1 MSSAT
6 DFSSKR
12 RGAAPRLSRLFDLL
26 APILAYCLHAHSTT
40 VTGTTGRK
48 PSLRHS
54 IEALIRSVEQVIRA
68 G

>member
-1 MSSAT
+1 MHIRS
-6 DFSSKR
+6 
-12 RGAAPRLSRLFDLL
+12 PRLSRWFDVL
-26 APILAYCLHAHSTT
+26 APILACCLHAHSAT
-40 VTGTTGRK
+40 VTRTTGRK